1 MIKVDSFSARLING
15 LTRKLY
21 LSVEQIITLG
31 RDMRKLVGD
40 KLVHST
46 RPVAVIPN
54 WGNVFAVNPIPRAVN
69 HLLRELKLDDKFVIQ
84 YSGNIGRTHGLE
96 DILKAALRLKN
107 DSVHILI
114 IGSGVKRNSLEL
126 AIQKEGLNNITIL
139 PRVPRDKLGESLN
152 ACDVALISFVAG
164 MAGISVPS
172 RMYNVMAAGKPI
184 IAITEGNSEL
194 ALVVK
199 EEHIGW
205 VVPPGDIDKLLD
217 AIKEAR
223 SDPARL
229 AEMGGRARLA
239 AETKYS
245 YEKVIATYVDLFHS
259 LERSDV

>member
-1 MIKVDSFSARLING
+1 M
-15 LTRKLY
+15 
-21 LSVEQIITLG
+21 
-31 RDMRKLVGD
+31 
-40 KLVHST
+40 
-46 RPVAVIPN
+46 
-54 WGNVFAVNPIPRAVN
+54 
-69 HLLRELKLDDKFVIQ
+69 
-84 YSGNIGRTHGLE
+84 
-96 DILKAALRLKN
+96 RLKN

-172 RMYNVMAAGKPI
+172 RMYNIMAAGKPI

-194 ALVVK
+194 ALVIK

-205 VVPPGDIDKLLD
+205 VVPPGDIDKLLE

-229 AEMGGRARLA
+229 AEMGCRARLA
-239 AETKYS
+239 TETKYS